1 MSHASTRAEKPQI
14 SVRNFQRKV
23 RVDIPALQRFAE
35 RALMSCLHYRR
46 GADTQLRRLSQVS
59 IVLISD
65 RLMCDL
71 HRRFLNKPDPT
82 DVITFD
88 HGEIFISLETAR
100 KHARRFRTSVLHE
113 IQLYI
118 VHGLL
123 HLHGFDH
130 RGEAD
135 ARAMDEL
142 QKKILERIANAQR

>member
-1 MSHASTRAEKPQI
+1 MSRASTRAEKPQI

-35 RALMSCLHYRR
+35 RALMGCLHYRR
-46 GADTQLRRLSQVS
+46 GSDTQLRRLSEIS

-65 RLMCDL
+65 RRMCDL
-71 HRRFLNKPDPT
+71 HRRFLNKSDST

-88 HGEIFISLETAR
+88 HGEIFISVETAR
-100 KHARRFRTSVLHE
+100 KHARRFSSSVLHE
-113 IQLYI
+113 VQLYI
-118 VHGLL
+118 IHGLL

>member
-1 MSHASTRAEKPQI
+1 MSRPSTRAEKPEI
-14 SVRNFQRKV
+14 SVRNLQRKV
-23 RVDIPALQRFAE
+23 RIDIPVLQRFAE
-35 RALMSCLHYRR
+35 RALIGCLHYRR
-46 GADTQLRRLSQVS
+46 GSDTQLRRLSEVS

-65 RLMCDL
+65 RRMCDL
-71 HRRFLNKPDPT
+71 HRRFLNKSDPT

-88 HGEIFISLETAR
+88 HGEIFISVETAR
-100 KHARRFRTSVLHE
+100 KHARRFRSSVLRE

-118 VHGLL
+118 IHGLL

>member
-1 MSHASTRAEKPQI
+1 MSRASPRAEKRGI
-14 SVRNFQRKV
+14 TVRNFQRKV
-23 RVDIPALQRFAE
+23 RVDIPTLQRFAE
-35 RALMSCLHYRR
+35 RALMGCLHYRR
-46 GADTQLRRLSQVS
+46 GSDTQLRRLSEVS

-65 RLMCDL
+65 RRMCDL
-71 HRRFLNKPDPT
+71 HRRFLNKSDPT

-88 HGEIFISLETAR
+88 HGEIFISVETAR
-100 KHARRFRTSVLHE
+100 KHARRFSSSVLHE
-113 IQLYI
+113 VQLYI
-118 VHGLL
+118 IHGLL